1 MIDIDR
7 YNVEYSRL
15 NESIVKVSE
24 LQNIIDHLPNDSDP
38 DIVMGEEWLPE
49 RLVNTKLDG
58 ELLFMEFDNAPEEN
72 QGDDEGRGFV
82 EHEIA
87 MIREKLEQLLDEP
100 SDTKTKADALLAIFL
115 MGHELSSSEVIEVL
129 ETTEAEMDESEV
141 TELEANEP
149 DIVLPATSELE
160 INEPQTLELETSA
173 LETEHHLQRF
183 RNRIETLDDIISS
196 LIACWPNF
204 KKNHRN

>member
-1 MIDIDR
+1 MIGIDR
-7 YNVEYSRL
+7 YNEGYSRL

-87 MIREKLEQLLDEP
+87 MIREKLEQVLDDP

-129 ETTEAEMDESEV
+129 EMTEDEMTEQETTVPE
-141 TELEANEP
+141 TPELETTTVETHEP
-149 DIVLPATSELE
+149 DTPELD
-160 INEPQTLELETSA
+160 TSA
-173 LETEHHLQRF
+173 LETKEL
-183 RNRIETLDDIISS
+183 NDTPPTI
-196 LIACWPNF
+196 
-204 KKNHRN
+204 

>member
-160 INEPQTLELETSA
+160 INEPQTLELETK
-173 LETEHHLQRF
+173 HL
-183 RNRIETLDDIISS
+183 NDSPPTI
-196 LIACWPNF
+196 
-204 KKNHRN
+204 

>member
-1 MIDIDR
+1 MLGIDR
-7 YNVEYSRL
+7 YNVGYSRL

-87 MIREKLEQLLDEP
+87 MIREKLEQVLDDT

-115 MGHELSSSEVIEVL
+115 MGHELSSSEVIEIL
-129 ETTEAEMDESEV
+129 ESTESETTEPEIAEHKQQNL
-141 TELEANEP
+141 T
-149 DIVLPATSELE
+149 
-160 INEPQTLELETSA
+160 Q
-173 LETEHHLQRF
+173 
-183 RNRIETLDDIISS
+183 
-196 LIACWPNF
+196 
-204 KKNHRN
+204 

>member
-1 MIDIDR
+1 MIGIDR
-7 YNVEYSRL
+7 YNEGYSRL

-87 MIREKLEQLLDEP
+87 MIREKLEQVLDDP

-129 ETTEAEMDESEV
+129 EMTEDETTEGEMTEQETAEPE
-141 TELEANEP
+141 TPELDTAAVEPNEP
-149 DIVLPATSELE
+149 ETPELD
-160 INEPQTLELETSA
+160 TSA
-173 LETEHHLQRF
+173 LETKEL
-183 RNRIETLDDIISS
+183 NDTPPTI
-196 LIACWPNF
+196 
-204 KKNHRN
+204 

>member
-1 MIDIDR
+1 M
-7 YNVEYSRL
+7 
-15 NESIVKVSE
+15 KVSE

-87 MIREKLEQLLDEP
+87 MIREKLEQVLDDP

-129 ETTEAEMDESEV
+129 EMTEDETTEGEITEQETAEPETPELDTAAVEPHESDA
-141 TELEANEP
+141 TEL
-149 DIVLPATSELE
+149 D
-160 INEPQTLELETSA
+160 TSA
-173 LETEHHLQRF
+173 LETQQL
-183 RNRIETLDDIISS
+183 NDTPPTI
-196 LIACWPNF
+196 
-204 KKNHRN
+204 

>member
-129 ETTEAEMDESEV
+129 ETTEAEMAESDTTVPE
-141 TELEANEP
+141 
-149 DIVLPATSELE
+149 TSACET
-160 INEPQTLELETSA
+160 NEPQTPELEASA
-173 LETEHHLQRF
+173 LETKQL
-183 RNRIETLDDIISS
+183 NDSPPTI
-196 LIACWPNF
+196 
-204 KKNHRN
+204 

>member
-1 MIDIDR
+1 M
-7 YNVEYSRL
+7 
-15 NESIVKVSE
+15 KVSE

-129 ETTEAEMDESEV
+129 ETTEAEMAESEV
-141 TELEANEP
+141 TELEANEA
-149 DIVLPATSELE
+149 DMALPATSALE

-173 LETEHHLQRF
+173 LETKHL
-183 RNRIETLDDIISS
+183 NDSPPTI
-196 LIACWPNF
+196 
-204 KKNHRN
+204 

>member
-129 ETTEAEMDESEV
+129 ETTEAEMAESEV
-141 TELEANEP
+141 TELEENES
-149 DIVLPATSELE
+149 DMALPATSALE

-173 LETEHHLQRF
+173 LDTKHL
-183 RNRIETLDDIISS
+183 NDSPPTI
-196 LIACWPNF
+196 
-204 KKNHRN
+204 

>member
-129 ETTEAEMDESEV
+129 ETTEAEMAESEV
-141 TELEANEP
+141 TELEANES
-149 DIVLPATSELE
+149 DMALLATSALE

-173 LETEHHLQRF
+173 LETKHL
-183 RNRIETLDDIISS
+183 NDSPPTI
-196 LIACWPNF
+196 
-204 KKNHRN
+204 

>member
-24 LQNIIDHLPNDSDP
+24 LQNIIDQLPKDSDP
-38 DIVMGEEWLPE
+38 DIVMGDAWLPE
-49 RLVNTKLDG
+49 RLVDTNLDG
-58 ELLFMEFDNAPEEN
+58 DMLFLEFDNAPEDN
-72 QGDDEGRGFV
+72 QGDEEGRGFV

-87 MIREKLEQLLDEP
+87 MIREKLELLLDEP

-141 TELEANEP
+141 TELEANES
-149 DIVLPATSELE
+149 DMALPATSALE
-160 INEPQTLELETSA
+160 INEPQTPELETSA
-173 LETEHHLQRF
+173 LETKHL
-183 RNRIETLDDIISS
+183 NDSPPTI
-196 LIACWPNF
+196 
-204 KKNHRN
+204 

>member
-141 TELEANEP
+141 KELEANES
-149 DIVLPATSELE
+149 DMVLPATSALE

-173 LETEHHLQRF
+173 LETKHL
-183 RNRIETLDDIISS
+183 NDSPPTI
-196 LIACWPNF
+196 
-204 KKNHRN
+204 

>member
-1 MIDIDR
+1 MLGIDR
-7 YNVEYSRL
+7 YNVGYSRL

-87 MIREKLEQLLDEP
+87 MIREKLEQVLDDT

-115 MGHELSSSEVIEVL
+115 MGHELSSSEVIEILESTESEMAELEATQPEIAENKTTEFDSVELEVSKL
-129 ETTEAEMDESEV
+129 ETTK
-141 TELEANEP
+141 P
-149 DIVLPATSELE
+149 DTNKL
-160 INEPQTLELETSA
+160 
-173 LETEHHLQRF
+173 
-183 RNRIETLDDIISS
+183 
-196 LIACWPNF
+196 
-204 KKNHRN
+204 

>member
-87 MIREKLEQLLDEP
+87 MIREKLELLLDEP

-129 ETTEAEMDESEV
+129 ETTEAEMAEPEV
-141 TELEANEP
+141 TEQKAAEP
-149 DIVLPATSELE
+149 QTPELE
-160 INEPQTLELETSA
+160 ISA
-173 LETEHHLQRF
+173 LETEQL
-183 RNRIETLDDIISS
+183 NDSPPTI
-196 LIACWPNF
+196 
-204 KKNHRN
+204 